1 MVRSLSESGRVT
13 RDKVLEHTRLW
24 EEAYMKDNL
33 MLINSM
39 EWVNIPGLMRAPM
52 KDNG

>member
-1 MVRSLSESGRVT
+1 MVRSLSVSGRMI
-13 RDKVLEHTRLW
+13 RDKVLGHTRLW
-24 EEAYMKDNL
+24 EEAYMKANL

-39 EWVNIPGLMRAPM
+39 EWVSIPGLMKAPM